1 MCLGDIP
8 SSLIP
13 RLSGTRLYSQVLKA
27 KLGRMCAGNHG
38 LAPLLEAGAVLDST
52 VQTLTIDTSTG
63 LCYGELTWN
72 PYPLLLKDEGINGYQ
87 VVWNID
93 ERTEPCHCFIPAIK
107 R

>member
-27 KLGRMCAGNHG
+27 KLGRMCAGNYG

-52 VQTLTIDTSTG
+52 V
-63 LCYGELTWN
+63 
-72 PYPLLLKDEGINGYQ
+72 
-87 VVWNID
+87 
-93 ERTEPCHCFIPAIK
+93 
-107 R
+107 